1 MPLPLPTLHFPDTL
15 PLVSG
20 LTGKTRPASRFR
32 GTHFRSDTVSNVERR
47 VLAAISRYLQGLSRF
62 LAASSVDFS
71 RFLAASSVICRV
83 FSRFPRRSSSSC
95 RDFPRDVATCFD
107 GAFGGKT
114 RVLQRSGDQVSKTL
128 ALAVV
133 ALSFSRPESASGARQ
148 SRRVRGISRSPLY
161 RVNPMAIWNLYLV
174 ELPSSWSSRISQLF
188 SSLLVRRL
196 PGSVVGLRVAR
207 NISTIGCSLMV
218 SFGSPLRAPWFGG

>member
-1 MPLPLPTLHFPDTL
+1 MPLPHPTLHFPDTL

-20 LTGKTRPASRFR
+20 LTGKTHPAFRFR

-47 VLAAISRYLQGLSRF
+47 VLAAIPRYLRGFSIF

-71 RFLAASSVICRV
+71 RFLAASSVICRA
-83 FSRFPRRSSSSC
+83 FSRFSRRASSSC
-95 RDFPRDVATCFD
+95 RDSPRDNATCVD
-107 GAFGGKT
+107 GAFGGKP
-114 RVLQRSGDQVSKTL
+114 RILRRSGDQVSKTI

-148 SRRVRGISRSPLY
+148 SRRVRGILRSPLY
-161 RVNPMAIWNLYLV
+161 RVNPMAISNLSLA
-174 ELPSSWSSRISQLF
+174 ELPSPLSSRIVQP
-188 SSLLVRRL
+188 SSSHLVRRL

-207 NISTIGCSLMV
+207 NISTIGGSLMV
-218 SFGSPLRAPWFGG
+218 SFGSPLRAPCFGG